1 MSAQPFYDANNP
13 EHVRK
18 AELKQEDID
27 KDIEFVLSKDRGRR
41 WLYNLIWHQGHIA
54 LASHVPGDVHSTAFN
69 EGARS
74 LGVALHEQIRIA
86 SPKMYLKMLEE
97 NHFDE

>member
-1 MSAQPFYDANNP
+1 MTANKLYDANNP

-18 AELKQEDID
+18 AEKLQEDVD
-27 KDIEFVLSKDRGRR
+27 KDIEYIMAKPRGRR
-41 WLYNLIWHQGHIA
+41 WLYGLIWGRGHYG
-54 LASHVPGDVHSTAFN
+54 LRSHVPMDSDSTAFN

-74 LGVALHEQIRIA
+74 MGSDLHEEAKAA
-86 SPKMYLKMLEE
+86 SPKFYLKMLEE